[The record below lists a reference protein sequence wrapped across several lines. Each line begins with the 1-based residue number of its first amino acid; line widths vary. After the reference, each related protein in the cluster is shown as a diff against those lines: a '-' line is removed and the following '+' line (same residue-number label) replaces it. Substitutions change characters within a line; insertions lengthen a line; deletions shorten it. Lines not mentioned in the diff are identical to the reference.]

1 MKLKIYST
9 LQLWAF
15 RDILRR
21 PIESL
26 LLAGAITSTI
36 AVVGTLLLFPRAVY
50 DTVDRLLDAAPAI
63 VVRRIGAGGWQ
74 PLPTREAVQAA
85 RTVPGVTAVTPR
97 IWGMVNGPAGPLTVI
112 GVAPGII
119 APAYKDFLPRLPG
132 PGQAIVGP
140 GVAAGGIADT
150 LQLEGVLRGTYRVIG
165 RLPDKTGLFSQDLV
179 LLNAQDARQLISLP
193 DGFASDLA
201 VEVFHEEEQDAILAD
216 LVAAFPWPVRCVTRR
231 QSAAMYAGVWN
242 RSSTLNTLTA
252 IPAVL
257 AVCLLVAVN
266 IRKSMGRQSDLGIMK
281 ALGWTTGD
289 IVRLQLYRALAVGLP
304 SAAIGVCLAYFLVCR
319 PGAGAQWLGSIFLDW
334 KAMPPRLYLAPEG
347 AITVL
352 LEVAGFVL
360 APVIGSALA
369 PAARAATADV
379 YELIEGAGSR

>member
-1 MKLKIYST
+1 MKMTIFST

-26 LLAGAITSTI
+26 LLAAAMTSTI
-36 AVVGTLLLFPRAVY
+36 AIVGTLLLFPRAVY
-50 DTVDRLLDAAPAI
+50 DTVDRLLKAAPSI
-63 VVRRIGAGGWQ
+63 VVRRIGVGGWQ
-74 PLPTREAVQAA
+74 PLPTREAVRAA
-85 RTVPGVTAVTPR
+85 QTVPGVIAVRPR
-97 IWGMVNGPAGPLTVI
+97 VWGIVNGPDGPLTII
-112 GVAPGII
+112 GVAPGTIP
-119 APAYKDFLPRLPG
+119 PADKDLLPRWPA
-132 PGQAIVGP
+132 PGQAILGP
-140 GVAAGGIADT
+140 GVAAGEFADI
-150 LQLEGVLRGTYRVIG
+150 LQLEGAIRSTYQVIG
-165 RLPDKTGLFSQDLV
+165 RTPDKTGLFTHDLV
-179 LLNAQDARQLISLP
+179 LLNAQDARQLIGLP
-193 DGFASDLA
+193 DGYASDLA

-216 LVAAFPWPVRCVTRR
+216 LAAVFPWPVRCVTRR
-231 QSAAMYAGVWN
+231 QSAAMYAGALN
-242 RSSTLNTLTA
+242 RGSTLATVAA

-281 ALGWTTGD
+281 AMGWTTGD

-304 SAAIGVCLAYFLVCR
+304 AAAIGVCLSYFLVCR
-319 PGAGAQWLGSIFLDW
+319 PGTQWLGTIFLNW
-334 KAMPPRLYLAPEG
+334 QTVPPKLYLESKG

-379 YELIEGAGSR
+379 HALIEGAGSR

>member
-1 MKLKIYST
+1 MKMAIYST

-21 PIESL
+21 PVESL
-26 LLAGAITSTI
+26 LLAAAMTSTI
-36 AVVGTLLLFPRAVY
+36 AIVGTLLLFPRAVY
-50 DTVDRLLDAAPAI
+50 DTVDRLLKAAPSI
-63 VVRRIGAGGWQ
+63 VVRRIDAGGWQ
-74 PLPTREAVQAA
+74 PLPTREAVRAA
-85 RTVPGVTAVTPR
+85 RAVPGVISVTPR
-97 IWGMVNGPAGPLTVI
+97 IWGIVNGPDGPLTII
-112 GVAPGII
+112 GIAPGII
-119 APAYKDFLPRLPG
+119 PPAYKDLLPRLPG

-140 GVAAGGIADT
+140 GVAAGESADF
-150 LQLEGVLRGTYRVIG
+150 LQLEGALRSTYQVIG
-165 RLPDKTGLFSQDLV
+165 RTPDKTGIFTQDLV
-179 LLNAQDARQLISLP
+179 LLNAQDARELISLP
-193 DGFASDLA
+193 DGYASDLA

-216 LVAAFPWPVRCVTRR
+216 LAAAFPWPVRCVTRR
-231 QSAAMYAGVWN
+231 QSAGMYAGRLN
-242 RSSTLNTLTA
+242 RGSSLNTITA

-257 AVCLLVAVN
+257 AICLLVAVN

-281 ALGWTTGD
+281 AMGWTTGD

-304 SAAIGVCLAYFLVCR
+304 SAAIGVCLSYFLVCW
-319 PGAGAQWLGSIFLDW
+319 PGTQWLGTIFLDW
-334 KAMPPRLYLAPEG
+334 KTMPPQLYLEPQG

-379 YELIEGAGSR
+379 HELIEGAGSR